1 MKKKS
6 VIAVFENDAL
16 NRFIYQR
23 MLALQEE
30 KVVFYVFTNVEEG
43 LEVAKEVPFD
53 MAFIDLH
60 FQGPQYNGIEVA
72 RKLKTISDKTILVG
86 MTTLIQKGDLELTKA
101 AGFAACLEKPL
112 PFYDIDK
119 LLSEIK

>member
-30 KVVFYVFTNVEEG
+30 KVVSYIFTSADEG

-53 MAFIDLH
+53 IAFIDLH
-60 FQGPQYNGIEVA
+60 FQGGQYNGIDVA
-72 RKLKTISDKTILVG
+72 KKLKTISDNTILVG
-86 MTTLIQKGDLELTKA
+86 MTTLIQKGDTELTIA
-101 AGFAACLEKPL
+101 EGFVACLEKPL